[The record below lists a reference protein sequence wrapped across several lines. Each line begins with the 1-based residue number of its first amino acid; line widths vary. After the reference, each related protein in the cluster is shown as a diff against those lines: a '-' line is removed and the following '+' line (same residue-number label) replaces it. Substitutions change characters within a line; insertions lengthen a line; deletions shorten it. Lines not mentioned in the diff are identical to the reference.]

1 LTHVFHLVAG
11 DILKEYISTPEI
23 DNQILSLVNLRLLNL
38 NEENEQINDVQYNT
52 LELNSMY
59 YYLITLLC
67 TNIYCYHLLILI
79 IITALTSRIQRLAV
93 MVKYTTDI
101 EQLFHKGL
109 TKAED
114 NGILLETLK
123 KRIIPLGQFII
134 LFIIILYS
142 TQSVYYIIYYY
153 SLFFFFII
161 VFNIFIILL
170 IIIQILLLGGTLP
183 IL

>member
-1 LTHVFHLVAG
+1 
-11 DILKEYISTPEI
+11 
-23 DNQILSLVNLRLLNL
+23 
-38 NEENEQINDVQYNT
+38 
-52 LELNSMY
+52 
-59 YYLITLLC
+59 
-67 TNIYCYHLLILI
+67 
-79 IITALTSRIQRLAV
+79 

-183 IL
+183 ILWLKRL

>member
-1 LTHVFHLVAG
+1 
-11 DILKEYISTPEI
+11 
-23 DNQILSLVNLRLLNL
+23 
-38 NEENEQINDVQYNT
+38 
-52 LELNSMY
+52 MY

-142 TQSVYYIIYYY
+142 S
-153 SLFFFFII
+153 SL
-161 VFNIFIILL
+161 
-170 IIIQILLLGGTLP
+170 
-183 IL
+183 

>member
-1 LTHVFHLVAG
+1 LTHILHLVAG

-23 DNQILSLVNLRLLNL
+23 DNQILSLVNLQLLNL
-38 NEENEQINDVQYNT
+38 NEENKEINDVQYNT

-79 IITALTSRIQRLAV
+79 IITAITSRIQRIAV

-101 EQLFHKGL
+101 KKLFHEGI
-109 TKAED
+109 TKAKE
-114 NGILLETLK
+114 NGILPETFK
-123 KRIIPLGQFII
+123 KRILPLGQFTI

-142 TQSVYYIIYYY
+142 S
-153 SLFFFFII
+153 SS
-161 VFNIFIILL
+161 
-170 IIIQILLLGGTLP
+170 
-183 IL
+183 